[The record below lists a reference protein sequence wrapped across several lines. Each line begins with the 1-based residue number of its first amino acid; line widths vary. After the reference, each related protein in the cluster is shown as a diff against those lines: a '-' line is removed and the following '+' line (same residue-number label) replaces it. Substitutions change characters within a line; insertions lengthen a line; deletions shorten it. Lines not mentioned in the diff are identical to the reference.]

1 MAHVFNVEFQV
12 RKMSVTSI
20 TPPPDETTIATTTN
34 KSNNNNKTSNN
45 NNNRSPS
52 KRVDI
57 NEFLSAILY
66 RTRKGEY
73 R

>member
-1 MAHVFNVEFQV
+1 
-12 RKMSVTSI
+12 MSVTSI
-20 TPPPDETTIATTTN
+20 TSPPDETTTTN
-34 KSNNNNKTSNN
+34 DNIKVNNNNNKGNNN